1 MAPDIEACPRG
12 SYMSMVRRS
21 SALYRNH
28 WRRWNMVWP
37 GRTPTPPVMT
47 RVGIPSVCESTPC
60 RTRLERM
67 RSTETVVDGLLGD
80 VPDGLFLFGQQRL
93 TRRPAPTAVA
103 PDHVLRELD
112 GLHELGL
119 GVPTQQR
126 VHGPVQRQGGF
137 VDDGNGR
144 LDLHKCGE

>member
-21 SALYRNH
+21 SALSRNH

-47 RVGIPSVCESTPC
+47 RVGIPSVCEATPC

-80 VPDGLFLFGQQRL
+80 VPDRSEEHTSELQSRGHVVCRLLLEKQQY
-93 TRRPAPTAVA
+93 A
-103 PDHVLRELD
+103 
-112 GLHELGL
+112 
-119 GVPTQQR
+119 
-126 VHGPVQRQGGF
+126 
-137 VDDGNGR
+137 
-144 LDLHKCGE
+144 